1 MPLPKGAG
9 SSTTMSD
16 RAGGPPERTVLFV
29 CRHGA
34 AKSVLAAADF
44 RRLALERGLDV
55 DAIAAGV
62 EPDAEVTPVL
72 VRALPA
78 DSLGDYQPR
87 EVTAADLARASR
99 VITFNLAPEE
109 LPISNR

>member
-44 RRLALERGLDV
+44 RRLALERGLEV
-55 DAIAAGV
+55 VAVAAGV
-62 EPDAEVTPVL
+62 EPDAQAGPAL

-78 DSLGDYQPR
+78 ERLGDYHPHA
-87 EVTAADLARASR
+87 VTRAELAGASR
-99 VITFNLAPEE
+99 VIA
-109 LPISNR
+109 

>member
-9 SSTTMSD
+9 SSTAMSD

-55 DAIAAGV
+55 HAIAAGV

-72 VRALPA
+72 VRGLPGDA
-78 DSLGDYQPR
+78 LGDYRPHA
-87 EVTAADLARASR
+87 VTAADLGRASR
-99 VITFNLAPEE
+99 VITFNLGPED
-109 LPISNR
+109 LPISGV